1 MTTRKQQ
8 VQRQKIAI
16 IGAMVAFFGVA
27 GMYELISNP
36 SGRHL
41 LGSLLGLGAWPF
53 VLFLTGLGLAM
64 LFWPWLES
72 RLGSYWFPEALL
84 GLLLVYLGGL
94 TISSLLLKAPDPFI
108 AALDGRGGGLVGWA
122 LATASLQGLGLLIAW
137 MVWLGIV
144 AGGFY
149 ILYLYTPL
157 RLLAIPGVSVTW
169 VEPRVPEP
177 LPEPGRVSTTKP
189 AAAAQPDP
197 VPAASRPAARAQPA
211 AKRARPVPEKPSEPA
226 AQPAKPPKPKK
237 RMAAARAM
245 LRKRRRGQPAPPP
258 QPAPP
263 ASPPLTSAEL
273 PPLSLLQ
280 QVEEG
285 DTAYEQARI
294 MAKIIEDTLASF
306 DIPAKVVQINV
317 GPTVT
322 QFGVQPGQYE
332 KNGQIV
338 RVRISKIVAVADDLA
353 LALAASP
360 VRIEAPVPGKPYI
373 GIEVPNPEPTLVTLR
388 SVLESP
394 EFQAIDSPL
403 AIPIGRDVG
412 GEAVAA
418 DLHKLPHLLI
428 AGATGSGKS
437 VAMNAIICG
446 LLLTN
451 GPDRLRMLMVDPKRV
466 EFPGYNGIPHLIAP
480 VVTEPE
486 HASGALSWLLKEM
499 DDRYK
504 RFAEVGARNIDSY
517 NQKVPA
523 EARLPYIVMFV
534 DELADMMMTAPET
547 IEAKLV
553 RLAQL
558 ARATGIHLIIAT
570 QRPSVDV
577 VTGLIKANFPAR
589 LAFAVASQIDSK
601 VILDEPGAEKLL
613 GRGDGLFMAPDTPEK
628 RRIQGCFVSDEEI
641 RTIVGWWQARAPQAA
656 HDPAAPRFPWTDL
669 MIEEANADNLV
680 FVATEALRGRET
692 ISVSALQR
700 MLNIGYPRAAR
711 LMEELE
717 AAGVVAPAE
726 DGRGWVVLVED

>member
-1 MTTRKQQ
+1 MTKRKRD
-8 VQRQKIAI
+8 VQRQKIAL
-16 IGAMVAFFGVA
+16 IGALLALFGVA
-27 GMYELISNP
+27 GSYELITNP

-41 LGSLLGLGAWPF
+41 LGSLLGIGAWPF
-53 VLFLTGLGLAM
+53 VVGLLGLGLAM
-64 LFWPWLES
+64 VFWPWLEQ
-72 RLGSYWFPEALL
+72 RVGSYWYIEALL
-84 GLLLVYLGGL
+84 GLLLVYLSVLVIASLIL
-94 TISSLLLKAPDPFI
+94 TSPDPYI
-108 AALDGRGGGLVGWA
+108 AALDGQGGGLVGWA
-122 LATASLQGLGLLIAW
+122 LSSASLQALGLLIT
-137 MVWLGIV
+137 WLLWLAALASGLYLI
-144 AGGFY
+144 
-149 ILYLYTPL
+149 YLYTPL
-157 RLLAIPGVSVTW
+157 RLLMIPGVSVTW
-169 VEPRVPEP
+169 VAPKEPDLPSVEVVSVPPMEEP
-177 LPEPGRVSTTKP
+177 V
-189 AAAAQPDP
+189 
-197 VPAASRPAARAQPA
+197 AS
-211 AKRARPVPEKPSEPA
+211 
-226 AQPAKPPKPKK
+226 
-237 RMAAARAM
+237 
-245 LRKRRRGQPAPPP
+245 APPP
-258 QPAPP
+258 QPPSSPP
-263 ASPPLTSAEL
+263 ASAKTPARKPRVRKSAPSRPQPAPTPAKKAPKERKKRRLRRSAPPQPPTPTTPQPPAVRITSDEL

-280 QVEEG
+280 KVEEK
-285 DTAYEQARI
+285 DSALEQAHI
-294 MAKIIEDTLASF
+294 MAKIIEETLASF

-322 QFGVQPGQYE
+322 QFGVQPGEYE

-338 RVRISKIVAVADDLA
+338 RVRISKIVALEDDLA

-388 SVLESP
+388 SVLEDP
-394 EFQAIDSPL
+394 AFQEIDSPL

-446 LLLTN
+446 LLLNN
-451 GPDRLRMLMVDPKRV
+451 GPDRVRMLMVDPKRV

-486 HASGALSWLLKEM
+486 EASGALSWLLKEM

-504 RFAEVGARNIDSY
+504 LFAAMGVRNIDGY
-517 NQKVPA
+517 NEKVSP
-523 EARLPYIVMFV
+523 EDRLPYIVMFV

-558 ARATGIHLIIAT
+558 ARATGIHLVIAT

-589 LAFAVASQIDSK
+589 LAFAVSSQIDSK

-613 GRGDGLFMAPDTPEK
+613 GRGDGLFMAPDSPER

-641 RTIVGWWQARAPQAA
+641 RTIVGWWRARTPQTPA
-656 HDPAAPRFPWTDL
+656 DPTAPRFPWAELLEEETHADDL
-669 MIEEANADNLV
+669 VYQAKK
-680 FVATEALRGRET
+680 ALRGRQT

-700 MLNIGYPRAAR
+700 MMKIGYPRAAK

-717 AAGVVAPAE
+717 AAGVVAPAG
-726 DGRGWVVLVED
+726 DGRGWVVLVD

>member
-1 MTTRKQQ
+1 MG
-8 VQRQKIAI
+8 AI
-16 IGAMVAFFGVA
+16 LAFFGVA
-27 GMYELISNP
+27 GMYELITNP

-41 LGSLLGLGAWPF
+41 LGSLLGIGAWPF
-53 VLFLTGLGLAM
+53 VIFLVGLGLAM
-64 LFWPWLES
+64 MFWPQLEK
-72 RLGSYWFPEALL
+72 RIGSYWYPEALL
-84 GLLLVYLGGL
+84 GLLLVYLSFLAMG
-94 TISSLLLKAPDPFI
+94 SLLLKSPDPYI
-108 AALDGRGGGLVGWA
+108 AALNGRGGGLVGWA
-122 LATASLQGLGLLIAW
+122 LASASLQTLGLLITW
-137 MVWLGIV
+137 ILWIGVMV
-144 AGGFY
+144 GGFY

-157 RLLAIPGVSVTW
+157 RLATMPGVSVTW
-169 VEPRVPEP
+169 VEPEAPEP
-177 LPEPGRVSTTKP
+177 KQAAVSAAAGGKKLSAKSRTPSKSPSASGPARNPSPGSPAPAASKSSGTKK
-189 AAAAQPDP
+189 AAAAKT
-197 VPAASRPAARAQPA
+197 PAR
-211 AKRARPVPEKPSEPA
+211 
-226 AQPAKPPKPKK
+226 KK
-237 RMAAARAM
+237 RLPRPTAPVSRSRQAPS
-245 LRKRRRGQPAPPP
+245 PAP
-258 QPAPP
+258 
-263 ASPPLTSAEL
+263 STEL
-273 PPLSLLQ
+273 PPLNLLQ
-280 QVEEG
+280 QVEEE
-285 DTAYEQARI
+285 DAAFEQARI

-338 RVRISKIVAVADDLA
+338 RVRISKIVALEDDLA
-353 LALAASP
+353 LALSASP

-388 SVLESP
+388 SVLEST
-394 EFQAIDSPL
+394 EFQAIESPL

-418 DLHKLPHLLI
+418 DLHRLPHLLI

-446 LLLTN
+446 LLLSN
-451 GPDRLRMLMVDPKRV
+451 GPDRVQMLMVDPKRV

-486 HASGALSWLLKEM
+486 QASGALSWLLKEM
-499 DDRYK
+499 DERYK
-504 RFAEVGARNIDSY
+504 RFAEAGVRNIDGY
-517 NQKVPA
+517 NEKVPP
-523 EARLPYIVMFV
+523 ETRIPYIVMFV

-558 ARATGIHLIIAT
+558 ARATGIHLVIAT

-589 LAFAVASQIDSK
+589 LAFAVSSQIDSK

-613 GRGDGLFMAPDTPEK
+613 GRGDGLFMAPDSPER

-641 RTIVGWWQARAPQAA
+641 RTIVGWWQARNPQAPA
-656 HDPAAPRFPWTDL
+656 DPTSPRFPWSD
-669 MIEEANADNLV
+669 MMVEEANADDLFYQAV
-680 FVATEALRGRET
+680 EAIRGRQT

-700 MLNIGYPRAAR
+700 MMNIGYPRAAR

-717 AAGVVAPAE
+717 AEGAVAPAE
-726 DGRGWVVLVED
+726 DGRGWIVLVED

>member
-1 MTTRKQQ
+1 MTTKKRQA
-8 VQRQKIAI
+8 QRQKVAI
-16 IGAMVAFFGVA
+16 MGTILVFFGVA
-27 GMYELISNP
+27 GMYELMTNP

-53 VLFLTGLGLAM
+53 VIFLVGLGLAM
-64 LFWPWLES
+64 MFWPQLEK
-72 RLGSYWFPEALL
+72 RIGSYWYPEALL
-84 GLLLVYLGGL
+84 GLLLVYLSFLAMG
-94 TISSLLLKAPDPFI
+94 SLLLKSPDPYI
-108 AALDGRGGGLVGWA
+108 AALNGRGGGLVGWA
-122 LATASLQGLGLLIAW
+122 LASASLQTLGLLITW
-137 MVWLGIV
+137 ILWIGVMV
-144 AGGFY
+144 GGFY

-157 RLLAIPGVSVTW
+157 RLATMPGVSVTW
-169 VEPRVPEP
+169 VEPEAPEP
-177 LPEPGRVSTTKP
+177 KKAVTSAAAGGKKRPVKSRTPSKPPSASGPARKPSPGSPAPAASKSSGTKK
-189 AAAAQPDP
+189 AAAAKT
-197 VPAASRPAARAQPA
+197 PAW
-211 AKRARPVPEKPSEPA
+211 
-226 AQPAKPPKPKK
+226 KK
-237 RMAAARAM
+237 RRPRPTA
-245 LRKRRRGQPAPPP
+245 
-258 QPAPP
+258 P
-263 ASPPLTSAEL
+263 ASPFPQTSSPAPSAEL

-285 DTAYEQARI
+285 DAAFEQARI

-338 RVRISKIVAVADDLA
+338 RVRISKIVALEDDLA
-353 LALAASP
+353 LALSASP

-394 EFQAIDSPL
+394 EFQEIESPL

-418 DLHKLPHLLI
+418 DLHRLPHLLI

-446 LLLTN
+446 LLLNN
-451 GPDRLRMLMVDPKRV
+451 GPDRVQMLMVDPKRV
-466 EFPGYNGIPHLIAP
+466 EFPGYNGIPHLMAP

-486 HASGALSWLLKEM
+486 QASGALSWLLKEM
-499 DDRYK
+499 DERYK
-504 RFAEVGARNIDSY
+504 RFAEAGVRNIDGY
-517 NQKVPA
+517 NEKVPP
-523 EARLPYIVMFV
+523 EARIPYIVMFV

-558 ARATGIHLIIAT
+558 ARATGIHLVIAT

-589 LAFAVASQIDSK
+589 LAFAVSSQIDSK

-613 GRGDGLFMAPDTPEK
+613 GRGDGLFMAPDSPER

-641 RTIVGWWQARAPQAA
+641 RTIVGWWQARNPQTPA
-656 HDPAAPRFPWTDL
+656 DPTAPRFPWSD
-669 MIEEANADNLV
+669 MMVEEANADDLFYQAV
-680 FVATEALRGRET
+680 EAIRGRQT

-700 MLNIGYPRAAR
+700 MMNIGYPRAAR

-717 AAGVVAPAE
+717 AEGAVAPAE
-726 DGRGWVVLVED
+726 DGRGWIVLVED

>member
-1 MTTRKQQ
+1 MTKKKHQT
-8 VQRQKIAI
+8 QRQKIAL
-16 IGAMVAFFGVA
+16 IGAILALFGAA
-27 GMYELISNP
+27 GLYELITNP
-36 SGRHL
+36 SGRHV
-41 LGSLLGLGAWPF
+41 LGSLLGMGAWPF
-53 VLFLTGLGLAM
+53 ALFLVGLGLAM
-64 LFWPWLES
+64 AFWPQLEQ
-72 RLGSYWFPEALL
+72 RVGSYWYPEALL
-84 GLLLVYLGGL
+84 GLLLVYLSL
-94 TISSLLLKAPDPFI
+94 LAMSSLVLKSPDPYI

-122 LATASLQGLGLLIAW
+122 LSSASLQMLGVLISW
-137 MVWLGIV
+137 ILWLGTLL
-144 AGGFY
+144 GGLY
-149 ILYLYTPL
+149 LLYLYTPL
-157 RLLAIPGVSVTW
+157 RLLTVPGVSVTW
-169 VEPRVPEP
+169 VEPPMPESQTP
-177 LPEPGRVSTTKP
+177 AP
-189 AAAAQPDP
+189 AAAAA
-197 VPAASRPAARAQPA
+197 PAAPAEQRPARAKA
-211 AKRARPVPEKPSEPA
+211 AANPKTKPKPA
-226 AQPAKPPKPKK
+226 AQPAQPRPA
-237 RMAAARAM
+237 RAAAKSPEAKKARGKRS
-245 LRKRRRGQPAPPP
+245 LLRRKRRRPDAAPPP
-258 QPAPP
+258 GSSQTAPP
-263 ASPPLTSAEL
+263 APAPLTSSEL
-273 PPLSLLQ
+273 PPLNLLQ

-285 DTAYEQARI
+285 DSALEQAHI

-338 RVRISKIVAVADDLA
+338 RVRISKIVALEDDLA

-388 SVLESP
+388 SVIESAVFRQI
-394 EFQAIDSPL
+394 ESPL

-446 LLLTN
+446 LLLNN
-451 GPDRLRMLMVDPKRV
+451 GPDRVRMLMVDPKRV
-466 EFPGYNGIPHLIAP
+466 EFPGYNGIPHLLAP

-486 HASGALSWLLKEM
+486 QAGGALSWLLKEM

-504 RFAEVGARNIDSY
+504 RFAEMGVRNIDGF
-517 NQKVPA
+517 NEKVPP

-558 ARATGIHLIIAT
+558 ARATGIHLVIAT

-589 LAFAVASQIDSK
+589 LAFAVSSQIDSK

-613 GRGDGLFMAPDTPEK
+613 GQGDGLFMAPDSPER

-641 RTIVGWWQARAPQAA
+641 RTVVGWWQARAPQAPA
-656 HDPAAPRFPWTDL
+656 DPTAARFPWAD
-669 MIEEANADNLV
+669 MMVEEANADDLFYQAV
-680 FVATEALRGRET
+680 EMLRGRES

-700 MLNIGYPRAAR
+700 MMNIGYPRAAK

-717 AAGVVAPAE
+717 AEGVVAPDE
-726 DGRGWVVLVED
+726 SGRGWVVLVE